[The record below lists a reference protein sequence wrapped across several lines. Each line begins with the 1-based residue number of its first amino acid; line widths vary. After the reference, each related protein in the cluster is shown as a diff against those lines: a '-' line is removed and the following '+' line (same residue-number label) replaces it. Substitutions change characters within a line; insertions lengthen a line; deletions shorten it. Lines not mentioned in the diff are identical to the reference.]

1 MELRVLKYFLAVA
14 REENVTKAANLL
26 HITQPTLSRQLIQLE
41 EELGTKLFQRG
52 RHNILLTE
60 EGMLLRR
67 RAQEIVDL
75 TEKTEKE
82 LTHGSETVSGEISI
96 GCGETQNMKPLCEM
110 IAAFQEKYPEV
121 VFHIYTAIADDVT
134 ERLENGVLDMGLL
147 LEPVEISRYHF
158 VRMPLEEKW
167 QVLMRKDCPLAE
179 KERICPSDLAEM
191 PLIIA
196 RRQSVRNLLEN
207 WFGNVTEGMQIA
219 STCNLS
225 HINQSIMVESGIG
238 VALVMDFSCNDQTL
252 CLRPLKPE
260 IVSGSVL
267 VWKKNQVL
275 PPALTRFID
284 YMKTSLALPTEGRRG
299 EYDDRGGK

>member
-1 MELRVLKYFLAVA
+1 M
-14 REENVTKAANLL
+14 
-26 HITQPTLSRQLIQLE
+26 
-41 EELGTKLFQRG
+41 
-52 RHNILLTE
+52 
-60 EGMLLRR
+60 
-67 RAQEIVDL
+67 
-75 TEKTEKE
+75 
-82 LTHGSETVSGEISI
+82 
-96 GCGETQNMKPLCEM
+96 
-110 IAAFQEKYPEV
+110 
-121 VFHIYTAIADDVT
+121 T

-179 KERICPSDLAEM
+179 KERISPSDLAGV

-207 WFGNVTEGMQIA
+207 WFGNVAEGMRIA

-238 VALVMDFSCNDQTL
+238 AALVMDFSCNDQTL
-252 CLRPLKPE
+252 CLRPLEPE
-260 IVSGSVL
+260 IVSGCVL

-275 PPALTRFID
+275 PLALTRFID

>member
-1 MELRVLKYFLAVA
+1 
-14 REENVTKAANLL
+14 
-26 HITQPTLSRQLIQLE
+26 
-41 EELGTKLFQRG
+41 
-52 RHNILLTE
+52 
-60 EGMLLRR
+60 
-67 RAQEIVDL
+67 
-75 TEKTEKE
+75 
-82 LTHGSETVSGEISI
+82 
-96 GCGETQNMKPLCEM
+96 
-110 IAAFQEKYPEV
+110 
-121 VFHIYTAIADDVT
+121 
-134 ERLENGVLDMGLL
+134 
-147 LEPVEISRYHF
+147 
-158 VRMPLEEKW
+158 
-167 QVLMRKDCPLAE
+167 MRKDCPLAE
-179 KERICPSDLAEM
+179 KERIGPSDLAEM

-207 WFGNVTEGMQIA
+207 WFGNVAEKLRIV

>member
-1 MELRVLKYFLAVA
+1 
-14 REENVTKAANLL
+14 
-26 HITQPTLSRQLIQLE
+26 
-41 EELGTKLFQRG
+41 
-52 RHNILLTE
+52 
-60 EGMLLRR
+60 MLLRR

-82 LTHGSETVSGEISI
+82 LVHGAETVSGEISI

-179 KERICPSDLAEM
+179 KERIGPSDLAEM

-207 WFGNVTEGMQIA
+207 WFGNVAEKLRIV